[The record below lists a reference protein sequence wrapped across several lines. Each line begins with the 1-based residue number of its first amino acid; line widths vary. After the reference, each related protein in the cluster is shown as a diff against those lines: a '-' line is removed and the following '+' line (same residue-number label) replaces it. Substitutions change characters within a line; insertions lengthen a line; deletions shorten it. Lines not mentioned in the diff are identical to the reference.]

1 MYGKDL
7 TSVRG
12 CWTKPTNIEDLNVS
26 RIHGHIFH
34 LTPEGKFQA
43 YEYREGF
50 CAPQDVDPA
59 FFNEIA
65 EYLLVNQITDLLGP
79 QVLNN
84 NVSPL
89 MCEFVMQNDGTAM
102 LDARDVKGW
111 VPYRT
116 TGYMANEAGVT
127 ELKGNEQHAAT
138 TKGPHKVFYDG
149 KLKDEQ
155 HLLDVLKCED
165 II

>member
-1 MYGKDL
+1 MYGEDL

-12 CWTKPTNIEDLNVS
+12 CWTRPTRIEDLNINE
-26 RIHGHIFH
+26 IHGHIFR

-50 CAPQDVDPA
+50 CAIPDVDFA
-59 FFNEIA
+59 FFQEFA
-65 EYLLVNQITDLLGP
+65 DYLLVNQLTDLLGL
-79 QVLNN
+79 QVLSR

-89 MCEFVMQNDGTAM
+89 MCEFVMQNDGTVM

-149 KLKDEQ
+149 KLEDEK
-155 HLLDVLKCED
+155 HLLDVLKRED